1 VCGASSCC
9 HGDGE
14 CALQKGAGG
23 GAAAPTNP
31 HEPVSAL
38 NQTHYTSDYTTDN
51 RYRPALVSKGENQ
64 TLISLSLY
72 LEG

>member
-1 VCGASSCC
+1 VAWCGASSCC

-23 GAAAPTNP
+23 GAAAAQTNP

-51 RYRPALVSKGENQ
+51 R
-64 TLISLSLY
+64 
-72 LEG
+72 